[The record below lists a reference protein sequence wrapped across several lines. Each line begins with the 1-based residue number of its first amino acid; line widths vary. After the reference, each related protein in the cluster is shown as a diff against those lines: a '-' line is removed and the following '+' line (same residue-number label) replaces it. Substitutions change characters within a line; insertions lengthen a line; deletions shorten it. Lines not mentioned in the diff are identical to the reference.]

1 MKFKIAMMVLIL
13 TALTAVQAKAQSFEF
28 GFESGMNFSTLMGS
42 GANSLSPTGTTSSRL
57 GFVGGGFLSLNFSP
71 AFAIKP
77 ELLYEQKGAQ
87 ISGTTTDLES
97 DYIEIPVLV
106 KIGLGMPG
114 LNPSIIAGPS
124 FDWNTVTSLPSSA
137 GTVNTS
143 DVGLVGG
150 LEFDFSKFNINAR
163 YELGLNNATAL
174 KNVSNGTLTILMG
187 YSFI

>member
-1 MKFKIAMMVLIL
+1 MKLKIAMMVLAL
-13 TALTAVQAKAQSFEF
+13 TALTTMASAQSFDF

-42 GANSLSPTGTTSSRL
+42 GANSLSPTGTLSSRL

-71 AFAIKP
+71 SFAIKP

-97 DYIEIPVLV
+97 DYIEIPVLL

-114 LNPSIIAGPS
+114 LNPSILVGPS
-124 FDWNTVTSLPSSA
+124 FDWNTVTSLPSNA
-137 GTVNTS
+137 GAVNTS

-150 LEFDFSKFNINAR
+150 LQLDFSKFNINAR